1 MRWAARSICPPFVV
15 TALVT
20 AGAGTNALR
29 PGWTKGEHIEG
40 KTGDKEPHGTVNV
53 ILLSNAKLTDGAMA
67 RAIITLTEAKT
78 AAFED
83 LGVTSSYT
91 ESVQATGTGTDG
103 AIVVSGVNGPKV
115 TYTGGHSKIGEL
127 IGKAVHEGVME
138 ALQKQNGFKQI
149 KKLHLNRPLHAY
161 MRRLH
166 LQLTSQLILWGSLT
180 APGAPDRPWFCRH
193 LAAG

>member
-1 MRWAARSICPPFVV
+1 MIKKRIAMESGVPEEKIAQLGTAADMKNLAVVTKRYPPFVV
-15 TALVT
+15 TSLVT
-20 AGAGTNALR
+20 AGARTNALR
-29 PGWTKGEHIEG
+29 TGVDEGRHIEG
-40 KTGDKEPHGTVNV
+40 KTGHKEPHGTVNV
-53 ILLSNAKLTDGAMA
+53 ILLTNAELTDGAMA

-91 ESVQATGTGTDG
+91 ESVQATGTGTDN

-115 TYTGGHSKIGEL
+115 TYTGGHSRIGEL

-149 KKLHLNRPLHAY
+149 KKSHQNFTRA
-161 MRRLH
+161 
-166 LQLTSQLILWGSLT
+166 T
-180 APGAPDRPWFCRH
+180 AIPGA
-193 LAAG
+193 AVKA